1 MPRRTALDP
10 HRQRDLAFGRELEM
24 GTVGDPGERI
34 ERDLLTQLRHE
45 VPQLL
50 GSTEHAALVTNHGAE
65 QVRHAADDR

>member
-1 MPRRTALDP
+1 
-10 HRQRDLAFGRELEM
+10 M

-50 GSTEHAALVTNHGAE
+50 GSTEHGTLVTNHGAE